1 MHHNPSARAIVKS
14 SQRPNRGMM
23 NAAMNADPA
32 GTAPEGGWM
41 SLFFDA
47 LWFDARLAE
56 RWLDRASM
64 AACAGIDAHELER
77 LFANERATT
86 AQELQ
91 AFATLLSTDLVEIT
105 LRAGVA
111 LRPAAEGGGAST
123 RIEDIEARLDAV
135 DAWLEEF
142 EAAARKRA

>member
-1 MHHNPSARAIVKS
+1 
-14 SQRPNRGMM
+14 
-23 NAAMNADPA
+23 
-32 GTAPEGGWM
+32 M

-47 LWFDARLAE
+47 DWFDARLAE
-56 RWLDRASM
+56 RWLDRNAL
-64 AACAGIDAHELER
+64 AACAHIDASELER
-77 LFANERATT
+77 LFTNERAPS

-91 AFATLLSTDLVEIT
+91 AFANLLSADLVEVT

-111 LRPAAEGGGAST
+111 SRAAPDSGEATSAT

-142 EAAARKRA
+142 EASRKRA

>member
-1 MHHNPSARAIVKS
+1 
-14 SQRPNRGMM
+14 
-23 NAAMNADPA
+23 
-32 GTAPEGGWM
+32 M

-47 LWFDARLAE
+47 DWFDARLAE
-56 RWLDRASM
+56 RWLDRAAM
-64 AACAGIDAHELER
+64 AACAGINANELER
-77 LFANERATT
+77 LFANERAPT

-91 AFATLLSTDLVEIT
+91 AFATLLSTDLVEVT

-111 LRPAAEGGGAST
+111 LRPATEGGAST

>member
-1 MHHNPSARAIVKS
+1 
-14 SQRPNRGMM
+14 
-23 NAAMNADPA
+23 
-32 GTAPEGGWM
+32 M

-47 LWFDARLAE
+47 DWFDARLAE
-56 RWLDRASM
+56 RWLDRNAL
-64 AACAGIDAHELER
+64 AACAGIAVEDLQL
-77 LFANERATT
+77 LFTNRRAPS

-91 AFATLLSTDLVEIT
+91 AFAKLLGADLVEVT

-111 LRPAAEGGGAST
+111 TRAAAPDGETVAT

>member
-1 MHHNPSARAIVKS
+1 
-14 SQRPNRGMM
+14 
-23 NAAMNADPA
+23 
-32 GTAPEGGWM
+32 M

-47 LWFDARLAE
+47 DWFDARLAE
-56 RWLDRASM
+56 RWLDRNAL
-64 AACAGIDAHELER
+64 AACAGIDANELER
-77 LFANERATT
+77 LFTNERAPT

-91 AFATLLSTDLVEIT
+91 GFANLLSADLVEVT

-111 LRPAAEGGGAST
+111 SRAVPDSGEATSAT

-142 EAAARKRA
+142 EASRKRA

>member
-1 MHHNPSARAIVKS
+1 
-14 SQRPNRGMM
+14 
-23 NAAMNADPA
+23 
-32 GTAPEGGWM
+32 M

-47 LWFDARLAE
+47 DWFDARLAE
-56 RWLDRASM
+56 RWLDRNAL
-64 AACAGIDAHELER
+64 AACAHINASELER
-77 LFANERATT
+77 LFTNERAPT

-91 AFATLLSTDLVEIT
+91 AFATLLSADLVEVT

-111 LRPAAEGGGAST
+111 LRSAAERGGAET

-142 EAAARKRA
+142 EAAARRRA

>member
-1 MHHNPSARAIVKS
+1 MHHKPSASAIVKS

-32 GTAPEGGWM
+32 GTAPDGGWM
-41 SLFFDA
+41 SLFFEAD
-47 LWFDARLAE
+47 WFDARLAE
-56 RWLDRASM
+56 RWLDRGAM
-64 AACAGIDAHELER
+64 AACAGIEATALER
-77 LFANERATT
+77 LFTTDRAPT
-86 AQELQ
+86 AHELH
-91 AFATLLSTDLVEIT
+91 AFAPLLGADLVEVT

-111 LRPAAEGGGAST
+111 TRAATKSGTSST

>member
-1 MHHNPSARAIVKS
+1 
-14 SQRPNRGMM
+14 MM

-32 GTAPEGGWM
+32 GTAPDGGWM

-47 LWFDARLAE
+47 DWFDARLAE
-56 RWLDRASM
+56 RWLDRNAL
-64 AACAGIDAHELER
+64 AACARIDASELER
-77 LFANERATT
+77 LFTNERAPN

-91 AFATLLSTDLVEIT
+91 AFATLLSADLVEIT

-111 LRPAAEGGGAST
+111 VRPAAKDGGAST

-142 EAAARKRA
+142 EAASRKRA

>member
-1 MHHNPSARAIVKS
+1 
-14 SQRPNRGMM
+14 
-23 NAAMNADPA
+23 
-32 GTAPEGGWM
+32 M

-47 LWFDARLAE
+47 DWFDARLAE
-56 RWLDRASM
+56 RWLDRTAL
-64 AACAGIDAHELER
+64 AACAGVDEDELQK
-77 LFANERATT
+77 LFTNERAPT

-91 AFATLLSTDLVEIT
+91 AFATLLSADLVEVT

-111 LRPAAEGGGAST
+111 TRAASPAGEAAST

-142 EAAARKRA
+142 EAAARRRA